1 MIAQSP
7 RQQAKREQ
15 IRAAA
20 RDLFLRHGFA
30 ETSMDAVTA
39 AAGVS
44 KQTLYRYHETKA
56 QLFADVLRELIT
68 QAGPAPV
75 AGPAKPRVP
84 RSPEELEASL
94 VVLSERYLAR
104 LMKPEQLA
112 LLRVVIAEGSR
123 FPELTESFRSTV
135 PAAEAAA
142 VIAIIEGG
150 LAGGLVAEWVDV
162 RAAARALAALLLAF
176 VFRDGLLAA
185 EPRLPARH
193 ELAEM
198 VHIFV
203 RGIGTRPR
211 APVDGEV
218 SQ

>member
-1 MIAQSP
+1 MITQSP

-15 IRAAA
+15 IRTAA

-44 KQTLYRYHETKA
+44 KQTLYRYCETKA
-56 QLFADVLRELIT
+56 QLFGDVLRELIT

-75 AGPAKPRVP
+75 AGPPQPRVP
-84 RSPEELEASL
+84 RSQAELEASL

-142 VIAIIEGG
+142 TMAVIEGG
-150 LAGGLVAEWVDV
+150 LAGGQVAEWVEV
-162 RAAARALAALLLAF
+162 RAAARALAGLLLAF

>member
-1 MIAQSP
+1 MIAEGP

-15 IRAAA
+15 IRTAA

-30 ETSMDAVTA
+30 ETSMDSVTA

-44 KQTLYRYHETKA
+44 KQTLYRYYETKA
-56 QLFADVLRELIT
+56 QLFADVLRGLIT
-68 QAGPAPV
+68 QTRPAAPAP
-75 AGPAKPRVP
+75 ASELRLPRT
-84 RSPEELEASL
+84 EEDLEAL
-94 VVLSERYLAR
+94 LTALSERYLAR

-142 VIAIIEGG
+142 VVAIIEGG
-150 LAGGLVAEWVDV
+150 LARGLVAEWVEV

-176 VFRDGLLAA
+176 VLRDGLLAA
-185 EPRLPARH
+185 EPSLPARH
-193 ELAEM
+193 QLAAM
-198 VHIFV
+198 VRIFV
-203 RGIGTRPR
+203 RGIGVRAK

-218 SQ
+218 A

>member
-15 IRAAA
+15 IRTAA

-44 KQTLYRYHETKA
+44 KQTLYRYYETKA
-56 QLFADVLRELIT
+56 QLFGDVLRELIT
-68 QAGPAPV
+68 QAGPPPV
-75 AGPAKPRVP
+75 AGPPEPRVAC
-84 RSPEELEASL
+84 SQEELEASL
-94 VVLSERYLAR
+94 VVLSARYLAR

-142 VIAIIEGG
+142 VIAVIEGG

-162 RAAARALAALLLAF
+162 RAAARALAGLLLAF

-193 ELAEM
+193 ELTEM
-198 VHIFV
+198 VQIFV
-203 RGIGTRPR
+203 RGIGTRPW